1 MPDRRAASSQRS
13 RASDQAVRETLLTE
27 VATLYYVDRFTQQQI
42 ARQIGR
48 SVATVSRLLSEAE
61 AKEIV
66 EVRVR
71 YPIPVVP
78 ELQAALVERFELRL
92 ARVVRASPDES
103 HGNLLAQ
110 VGDLA
115 ARHLAT
121 LLADGT
127 VISVGWGTSIYE
139 VVRAIKAGPHRDI
152 RVVQGLGSLGSRLPA
167 IDNPLITQVLAE
179 RVNGTPHFLPAPMV
193 VESTA
198 IRDALARDPQF
209 RETYSLCRR
218 SDIALVGIGLT
229 DPEYSGLYRG
239 GYVDS
244 GILERIRADGAIGDV
259 MAEFFDLSGNIQNT
273 EINARV
279 MGMRQAELRKVRTVI
294 AVAAGVVK
302 APAILGA
309 VRTGLIHV
317 LVTDSATAR
326 RVIELDDAASTSTS
340 SDDGRGVPRAGIAG
354 G

>member
-1 MPDRRAASSQRS
+1 MVDKNSANGRRS
-13 RASDQAVRETLLTE
+13 RASDHAARETLLSE
-27 VATLYYVDRFTQQQI
+27 VATLYHVDRFTQQQI

-61 AKEIV
+61 TKEIV

-78 ELQAALVERFELRL
+78 ELQAALVERFGLRL
-92 ARVVRASPDES
+92 ARVVRTAPEESPG
-103 HGNLLAQ
+103 HLLSQ
-110 VGDLA
+110 LGDLA
-115 ARHLAT
+115 ARHLTT
-121 LLADGT
+121 LLTDGT
-127 VISVGWGTSIYE
+127 VISVGWGTSVYE
-139 VVRAIKAGPHRDI
+139 VVRAVKSSPHRGI

-193 VESTA
+193 VESRA
-198 IRDALARDPQF
+198 VRDALARDPQF
-209 RETYSLCRR
+209 METYSLCRQA
-218 SDIALVGIGLT
+218 DIALVGIGLT
-229 DPEYSGLYRG
+229 DPEYSGLFRG

-244 GILERIRADGAIGDV
+244 RILERIRANGAIGDV
-259 MAEFFDLSGNIQNT
+259 MVEFFDLSGRIHDT

-279 MGMRQAELRKVRTVI
+279 MGMRQKELRKVRTVI
-294 AVAAGVVK
+294 AVAGGVVK
-302 APAILGA
+302 APGILGA

-326 RVIELDDAASTSTS
+326 RVIELDDATGSSLPSDQHSALFRASAP
-340 SDDGRGVPRAGIAG
+340 V
-354 G
+354 

>member
-1 MPDRRAASSQRS
+1 MPGRHAASGQRP
-13 RASDQAVRETLLTE
+13 RASDQAVREMLLTE

-61 AKEIV
+61 AKQIV
-66 EVRVR
+66 EIRVR
-71 YPIPVVP
+71 YPVPVVP
-78 ELQAALVERFELRL
+78 ELQAALVERFGLRV
-92 ARVVRASPDES
+92 ARVVRASSDEP
-103 HGNLLAQ
+103 HGMLLSQ
-110 VGDLA
+110 LGDLA

-121 LLADGT
+121 LLGDGS

-139 VVRAIKAGPHRDI
+139 VVRAVKAGTHRGI

-179 RVNGTPHFLPAPMV
+179 RVNGMPHFLPAPMV

-209 RETYSLCRR
+209 RETYCLCRH

-229 DPEYSGLYRG
+229 DPEYSGMYRG

-244 GILERIRADGAIGDV
+244 EILERIRANGAIGDV
-259 MAEFFDLSGNIQNT
+259 MAEFFDLYGRIQDT
-273 EINARV
+273 EIGARV
-279 MGMRQAELRKVRTVI
+279 MGMRQAELRKVSTVI
-294 AVAAGVVK
+294 AIAGGVVK

-309 VRTGLIHV
+309 IRTGLIHV
-317 LVTDSATAR
+317 LVTDSVTAR
-326 RVIELDDAASTSTS
+326 RVIELDDVTCASLS
-340 SDDGRGVPRAGIAG
+340 SDDGRGVPAARVANP
-354 G
+354 

>member
-1 MPDRRAASSQRS
+1 VSELAG
-13 RASDQAVRETLLTE
+13 RETLLSE

-61 AKEIV
+61 EKQII

-71 YPIPVVP
+71 YPVPVVP
-78 ELQAALVERFELRL
+78 ELQAALVDRFGLRV
-92 ARVVRASPDES
+92 ARVVRASPEVS
-103 HGNLLAQ
+103 HDTLLSQ
-110 VGDLA
+110 IGDLA

-121 LLADGT
+121 LMADGS
-127 VISVGWGTSIYE
+127 VITVGWGTSVYE
-139 VVRAIKAGPHRDI
+139 VVRSIRASPHRGI
-152 RVVQGLGSLGSRLPA
+152 RVVQGLGSLGSRLPT

-198 IRDALARDPQF
+198 IRDALARDPHF
-209 RETYSLCRR
+209 KETYNLCRH

-229 DPEYSGLYRG
+229 DPEYSGLCRG
-239 GYVDS
+239 GYVDA
-244 GILERIRADGAIGDV
+244 GILERIRANGAIGDIMV
-259 MAEFFDLSGNIQNT
+259 EFFDLQGRIHES
-273 EINARV
+273 EIGARV

-294 AVAAGVVK
+294 AAAGGVVK
-302 APAILGA
+302 ASAILGA
-309 VRTGLIHV
+309 IRTGLIHV

-326 RVIELDDAASTSTS
+326 RVIELDEETRATASSAGASVAAP
-340 SDDGRGVPRAGIAG
+340 GRVGTP
-354 G
+354 